1 MAQIDDFFMYENRVE
16 GITDADY
23 QRVQPYVEAAQA
35 FAQTTY
41 QSIYIIDY
49 YRKNFLY
56 VSDNPLFLCGHTAD
70 EVHRM
75 GYGFYLS
82 HVPEDEVPMLTEL
95 NRSGFR
101 AFYEEPVEIR
111 RQCMMSYD
119 FHIAHGNRQLLVNH
133 KITPLAMTTEGRVW
147 LALCTVSLSPHKEAG
162 HIEFLQFHTGEKREY
177 SLEAHRWK
185 SREEIA
191 LILEEVVFRTRVA
204 DVDEMIWHAIA
215 VHHVVGK
222 VFSRADGHAAI
233 HLSRVAAQ
241 DFRLLALPVQPRRHR
256 RRQLRLSTGRR
267 PYDCQHFLH
276 HIDVFRPQSYKISRK
291 RTKRKQFLFTKIQ
304 KTGTLSPLVG
314 YSSPQT
320 PEG

>member
-70 EVHRM
+70 EVRQM

-101 AFYEEPVEIR
+101 AFYDEPVENR

-119 FHIAHGNRQLLVNH
+119 FHIIHGDRLLLVNH
-133 KITPLAMTTEGRVW
+133 KITPLAMTDEGRVW
-147 LALCTVSLSPHKEAG
+147 LALCTVSLSPHKESG
-162 HIEFLQFHTGEKREY
+162 HIEFRQFATGEKREY
-177 SLEAHRWK
+177 SLEAHRG
-185 SREEIA
+185 
-191 LILEEVVFRTRVA
+191 RTA
-204 DVDEMIWHAIA
+204 
-215 VHHVVGK
+215 
-222 VFSRADGHAAI
+222 
-233 HLSRVAAQ
+233 
-241 DFRLLALPVQPRRHR
+241 
-256 RRQLRLSTGRR
+256 R
-267 PYDCQHFLH
+267 P
-276 HIDVFRPQSYKISRK
+276 
-291 RTKRKQFLFTKIQ
+291 
-304 KTGTLSPLVG
+304 SP
-314 YSSPQT
+314 
-320 PEG
+320 

>member
-23 QRVQPYVEAAQA
+23 QRAKPYVEAAQA

-70 EVHRM
+70 EVRQM

-101 AFYEEPVEIR
+101 AFYDEPVENR

-119 FHIAHGNRQLLVNH
+119 FHITHGNRLLLVNH
-133 KITPLAMTTEGRVW
+133 KITPRETITLKPEEKQILTLSAQGYTMKEIAEKMLRSFDTVKFYRRQIFEKLDVQNITEA
-147 LALCTVSLSPHKEAG
+147 LALAT
-162 HIEFLQFHTGEKREY
+162 
-177 SLEAHRWK
+177 
-185 SREEIA
+185 
-191 LILEEVVFRTRVA
+191 
-204 DVDEMIWHAIA
+204 
-215 VHHVVGK
+215 
-222 VFSRADGHAAI
+222 
-233 HLSRVAAQ
+233 
-241 DFRLLALPVQPRRHR
+241 
-256 RRQLRLSTGRR
+256 
-267 PYDCQHFLH
+267 
-276 HIDVFRPQSYKISRK
+276 SY
-291 RTKRKQFLFTKIQ
+291 
-304 KTGTLSPLVG
+304 GLV
-314 YSSPQT
+314 
-320 PEG
+320 

>member
-23 QRVQPYVEAAQA
+23 QRAQPYVEAAQA

-49 YRKNFLY
+49 FRKNFLY

-70 EVHRM
+70 EVRQM

-101 AFYEEPVEIR
+101 AFYDEPVENR

-119 FHIAHGNRQLLVNH
+119 FHITHGERLRVLAKASEPVRAGERSSGIRLLLVNH
-133 KITPLAMTTEGRVW
+133 KITPLAMTPEGRVW

-162 HIEFLQFHTGEKREY
+162 HIEFFQFHTGEKREY

-185 SREEIA
+185 NRETITLKPEEKQILTLSAQGYTMKEIA
-191 LILEEVVFRTRVA
+191 EKMLRSFDTVKFYRRQIFEKL
-204 DVDEMIWHAIA
+204 DVQNITEA
-215 VHHVVGK
+215 
-222 VFSRADGHAAI
+222 
-233 HLSRVAAQ
+233 
-241 DFRLLALPVQPRRHR
+241 LALA
-256 RRQLRLSTGRR
+256 TNYG
-267 PYDCQHFLH
+267 
-276 HIDVFRPQSYKISRK
+276 
-291 RTKRKQFLFTKIQ
+291 
-304 KTGTLSPLVG
+304 LV
-314 YSSPQT
+314 
-320 PEG
+320 

>member
-49 YRKNFLY
+49 FRKNFLY

-70 EVHRM
+70 EVRQM

-101 AFYEEPVEIR
+101 AFYDEPVENR

-119 FHIAHGNRQLLVNH
+119 FHITHGDRLLLVNH
-133 KITPLAMTTEGRVW
+133 KITPLAMTAEGRVW

-162 HIEFLQFHTGEKREY
+162 HIEFFQFHTGEKREY

-185 SREEIA
+185 NRETITLKPEEKQILTLSAQGYTMKEIA
-191 LILEEVVFRTRVA
+191 EKMLRSFDTVKFYRRQIFEKL
-204 DVDEMIWHAIA
+204 DVQNITEA
-215 VHHVVGK
+215 
-222 VFSRADGHAAI
+222 
-233 HLSRVAAQ
+233 
-241 DFRLLALPVQPRRHR
+241 LALA
-256 RRQLRLSTGRR
+256 TNYG
-267 PYDCQHFLH
+267 
-276 HIDVFRPQSYKISRK
+276 
-291 RTKRKQFLFTKIQ
+291 
-304 KTGTLSPLVG
+304 LV
-314 YSSPQT
+314 
-320 PEG
+320 